1 MTVSRVRRALVAA
14 AVLVF
19 ATAPFVAAQGA
30 LQGKEDDFVKGAY
43 ATDTPGLKAPVVKVH
58 VFPKYTADAM
68 RAKIQ
73 GAVEVQAVVAADGTV
88 ARARVLTSLDSVFGL
103 DAQAIAAAKQWKFE
117 PGQLGGLAV
126 PVVVSVVLEFKL
138 H

>member
-1 MTVSRVRRALVAA
+1 MTVNRVDRALVAA
-14 AVLVF
+14 LLAF
-19 ATAPFVAAQGA
+19 ATASLVAAQGA
-30 LQGKEDDFVKGAY
+30 SQVKDDDFVKGAY
-43 ATDTPGLKAPVVKVH
+43 FTDTPGLKAPVVKVH

-73 GAVEVQAVVAADGTV
+73 GVVEVQAVVAADGTV
-88 ARARVLTSLDSVFGL
+88 ARARVLTSLDRVLGL
-103 DAQAIAAAKQWKFE
+103 DDQAVAAAKQWKFE

-126 PVVVSVVLEFKL
+126 PVVVSVILEFKL